1 MYPRTSETEQSRPL
15 VKRPLAWFCLA
26 FSGAVFLAVYL
37 LAGWQEL
44 LLGALLLYVG
54 LACCLRRRMG
64 LALLCLGAVLG
75 LWLSWYRTADLRGL
89 EQEYVGRTVE
99 LELQVQNEPQT
110 GTYGISLEVE
120 VLTEGTLAGRRLTL
134 WLPGGQDLR
143 PGDRLLA
150 SVELDTARDSQPEW
164 QWYAWSQ
171 GIALEGAADWAVV
184 TREEIPWTLQPKV
197 WARELGRG
205 LERCFSKETAGFLFA
220 LTTGHREKLSD
231 SLENALTVTGLR
243 HMVAASGLHVHLLF
257 SALCLLPGNRRRR
270 GLLLLPL
277 LLAFAAVAGFTP
289 SICRAALMEGIL
301 LLGPLFDR
309 EADGLTSLSFAL
321 ALLLAQ
327 NPYAAASVSLQLSF
341 AAMFGLL
348 TVCPALQKR
357 MECSKDHPFFG
368 KLRDSLIVTLGA
380 NVFTLPLVLYYFG
393 TVSLLAPLSNLVVLW
408 LLPLLLPL
416 ALLCGVGGWLCLP
429 VGLALAWPIGLL
441 TELVLK
447 IIRTLADFPWS
458 TLPEGAP
465 FLAWIVLGY
474 AVGGIL
480 FFGRGTRRQTAAAI
494 LLWLAMLPAAWTAA
508 AAEPSADLT
517 ISLLDVGQG
526 QCLMIAGE
534 TETAVVDCGST
545 GAQAAD
551 RLQQAL
557 AQQGRVQIDDLIL
570 THYDRDHTGG
580 VAQLLLEGRVGRL
593 WLPQPLPEDEA
604 GAAQLAQLAAVLEV
618 PVEWVTGETALSLD
632 GAVLRLLPLETEAYR
647 GTAVLA
653 SLGEFDLLVTGD
665 ADVRGEELLLQ
676 RYQLP
681 QVEVLIAG
689 HHGSDGATGEALL
702 KAVRPQLIL
711 ISAGENGYG
720 HPAQET
726 LDRCRAAG
734 AELRRT
740 DRNGT
745 ILIQVLN
752 SGGEAGK

>member
-1 MYPRTSETEQSRPL
+1 MCPRMCETEQSRPA

-54 LACCLRRRMG
+54 LACCLRRRLG
-64 LALLCLGAVLG
+64 PALLCLGAVLG
-75 LWLSWYRTADLRGL
+75 LWLSWCRTADLRLL
-89 EQEYVGRTVE
+89 EQNFVGQTAE
-99 LELQVQNEPQT
+99 LELQAQDYPEESA
-110 GTYGISLEVE
+110 YGVSLEVK
-120 VLTEGTLAGRRLTL
+120 VLTEGKLSGRRLTL

-143 PGDRLLA
+143 PGDRLDA
-150 SVELDTARDSQPEW
+150 QVTMDTARDSQPEW

-171 GIALEGAADWAVV
+171 GITLEGAADWAVV
-184 TREEIPWTLQPKV
+184 SREELPWTLLPRV
-197 WARELGRG
+197 WAHELGRG

-231 SLENALTVTGLR
+231 AWNSALTETGLR
-243 HMVAASGLHVHLLF
+243 HVVAASGLHVHLLC
-257 SALCLLPGNRRRR
+257 SALCLLPGNRRWR

-301 LLGPLFDR
+301 LLGPLFNR
-309 EADGLTSLSFAL
+309 ESDGLTSLSFAL
-321 ALLLAQ
+321 ALLLGQ

-348 TVCPALQKR
+348 TVCPALLGR
-357 MECSKDHPFFG
+357 MEGRKGHPWLG
-368 KLRDSLIVTLGA
+368 KLRDSLIITLGA
-380 NVFTLPLVLYYFG
+380 NVFTLPLVVHYFG
-393 TVSLLAPLSNLVVLW
+393 TVSLLTPLSNLVVLW

-416 ALLCGVGGWLCLP
+416 ALLCGLGGWLCFP
-429 VGLALAWPIGLL
+429 AGLVLAGPTGLL
-441 TELVLK
+441 AELMLQL
-447 IIRTLADFPWS
+447 IRTLAAFPWS

-465 FLAWIVLGY
+465 FLAWMGLGY
-474 AVGGIL
+474 AIGGIL
-480 FFGRGTRRQTAAAI
+480 FFGRGTRRQTAAAV
-494 LLWLAMLPAAWTAA
+494 LLWIIMLPAADWAA
-508 AAEPSADLT
+508 AAEPPPGLT

-526 QCLMIAGE
+526 QCLVLAGE

-545 GAQAAD
+545 GSQAAN
-551 RLQQAL
+551 RLEQAM
-557 AQQGRVQIDDLIL
+557 AQQGRQQIDHLIL
-570 THYDRDHTGG
+570 THYDWDHTSG
-580 VAQLLLEGRVGRL
+580 AARLLLEGRVGCL
-593 WLPQPLPEDEA
+593 WLPQPLSEDEA
-604 GAAQLAQLAAVLEV
+604 GASRLAQLAAVLEV

-632 GAVLRLLPLETEAYR
+632 GAVLRLLPVETEQYR

-653 SLGEFDLLVTGD
+653 SLGAFDLLITGD
-665 ADVRGEELLLQ
+665 ADVKGEEQLLQ

-689 HHGSDGATGEALL
+689 HHGSDGATGETLL
-702 KAVRPQLIL
+702 EAVSPQLVL
-711 ISAGENGYG
+711 LSVGENGYG
-720 HPAQET
+720 HPGQET
-726 LDRCRAAG
+726 LNRCRAAG

-745 ILIQVLN
+745 ITIWVAE
-752 SGGEAGK
+752 SGREA

>member
-1 MYPRTSETEQSRPL
+1 MYPRTSETEQSRPA

-54 LACCLRRRMG
+54 LACCLRRRLG
-64 LALLCLGAVLG
+64 PALLCLGAALG
-75 LWLSWYRTADLRGL
+75 LWLSWCRTADLRLL
-89 EQEYVGRTVE
+89 EQNFVGQTAE
-99 LELQVQNEPQT
+99 LELQAQDYPEESA
-110 GTYGISLEVE
+110 YGVSLEVK
-120 VLTEGTLAGRRLTL
+120 VLTEGKLSGRRLTL
-134 WLPGGQDLR
+134 WLPGGQDLQ
-143 PGDRLLA
+143 PGDRLDA
-150 SVELDTARDSQPEW
+150 QVTMDTARDSQPEW

-184 TREEIPWTLQPKV
+184 SREELPWTLLPRV
-197 WARELGRG
+197 WAHELGRG

-220 LTTGHREKLSD
+220 LTTGRREKLSD
-231 SLENALTVTGLR
+231 AWNSALTETGLR
-243 HMVAASGLHVHLLF
+243 HVVAASGLHVHLLC
-257 SALCLLPGNRRRR
+257 SALCLLPGNRRWR

-321 ALLLAQ
+321 ALLLGQ

-348 TVCPALQKR
+348 TVCPALLGR
-357 MECSKDHPFFG
+357 MEGRKGHPWLG
-368 KLRDSLIVTLGA
+368 KLRNSLIVTLGA
-380 NVFTLPLVLYYFG
+380 NLFTLPLVVHYFG

-416 ALLCGVGGWLCLP
+416 ALLCGLGGWLCLP
-429 VGLALAWPIGLL
+429 AGLVLAGPTGLL
-441 TELVLK
+441 AELVLK
-447 IIRTLADFPWS
+447 IIRTLAVFPWS

-480 FFGRGTRRQTAAAI
+480 FFGRGTRRQTAAAV
-494 LLWLAMLPAAWTAA
+494 LLWIIMLPAAGWAA
-508 AAEPSADLT
+508 AAEPPPGLT

-526 QCLMIAGE
+526 QCLVLAGE

-545 GAQAAD
+545 GSQAAN
-551 RLQQAL
+551 RLKQAM
-557 AQQGRVQIDDLIL
+557 AQQGRWRVDHLIL
-570 THYDRDHTGG
+570 THYDQDHTGG
-580 VAQLLLEGRVGRL
+580 VAQLLLEGRVGCL
-593 WLPQPLPEDEA
+593 WLPQPLSEDEA
-604 GAAQLAQLAAVLEV
+604 RAARLAALAELMEV
-618 PVEWVTGETALSLD
+618 PVEWVTGERELPLD
-632 GAVLRLLPLETEAYR
+632 GAVLRLLPVETEQYR
-647 GTAVLA
+647 GTAVLT
-653 SLGEFDLLVTGD
+653 SLGAFDLLITGD
-665 ADVRGEELLLQ
+665 ADVKGEEQLLQ

-689 HHGSDGATGEALL
+689 HHGSAGATGETLL
-702 KAVRPQLIL
+702 EAVSPQLVL
-711 ISAGENGYG
+711 LSVGENGYG
-720 HPAQET
+720 HPGQET
-726 LDRCRAAG
+726 LNRCWAAG

-745 ILIQVLN
+745 ITIWVAE
-752 SGGEAGK
+752 SGREA

>member
-1 MYPRTSETEQSRPL
+1 MCPRMCETEQSRPA

-54 LACCLRRRMG
+54 LACCLRRRLG
-64 LALLCLGAVLG
+64 PALLCLGAALG
-75 LWLSWYRTADLRGL
+75 LWLSWCRTADLRLL
-89 EQEYVGRTVE
+89 EQNFVGQTAE
-99 LELQVQNEPQT
+99 LELQAQDYPEESA
-110 GTYGISLEVE
+110 YGVSLEVK
-120 VLTEGTLAGRRLTL
+120 VLTEGKLSGRRLTL
-134 WLPGGQDLR
+134 WLPGGQDLQ
-143 PGDRLLA
+143 PGDRLDA
-150 SVELDTARDSQPEW
+150 QVTMDTARDSQPEW

-171 GIALEGAADWAVV
+171 GIALEGEADWAVV
-184 TREEIPWTLQPKV
+184 SREELPWTLLPRV
-197 WARELGRG
+197 WAHELGRG

-231 SLENALTVTGLR
+231 AWNSALTETGLR
-243 HMVAASGLHVHLLF
+243 HMVAASGLHVHLLC
-257 SALCLLPGNRRRR
+257 SALCLLPGNRRWR

-289 SICRAALMEGIL
+289 SICRAAVMEGIL

-321 ALLLAQ
+321 ALLLGQ

-348 TVCPALQKR
+348 TVCPALLGR
-357 MECSKDHPFFG
+357 MEGRKGHPWLG
-368 KLRDSLIVTLGA
+368 KLRNSLIITLGA
-380 NVFTLPLVLYYFG
+380 NVFTLPLVVYYFG

-416 ALLCGVGGWLCLP
+416 ALLCGLGGWLCLP
-429 VGLALAWPIGLL
+429 AGLVLAGPTGLL
-441 TELVLK
+441 AELMLRL
-447 IIRTLADFPWS
+447 IRTLAAFPWS

-465 FLAWIVLGY
+465 FLAWMGLGY
-474 AVGGIL
+474 AIGGIL
-480 FFGRGTRRQTAAAI
+480 FFGRGTRRQTAAAV
-494 LLWLAMLPAAWTAA
+494 LLWIIMLPAAGWAA
-508 AAEPSADLT
+508 AAEPPPGLT

-526 QCLMIAGE
+526 QCLVLAGE

-545 GAQAAD
+545 GSQAAN
-551 RLQQAL
+551 RLKQAL
-557 AQQGRVQIDDLIL
+557 TQQGRQRIDHLIL

-580 VAQLLLEGRVGRL
+580 AAQLLLEGRVGCL
-593 WLPQPLPEDEA
+593 WLPQPLSEDEA
-604 GAAQLAQLAAVLEV
+604 GAARLAQLAAVLEV

-632 GAVLRLLPLETEAYR
+632 GAVLRLLPVETEQYR
-647 GTAVLA
+647 GTAVLT
-653 SLGEFDLLVTGD
+653 SLGAFDLLITGD
-665 ADVRGEELLLQ
+665 ADVKGEEQLLQ

-689 HHGSDGATGEALL
+689 HHGSAGATGETLL
-702 KAVRPQLIL
+702 EAVSPQLVL
-711 ISAGENGYG
+711 LSVGENGYG
-720 HPAQET
+720 HPGQET
-726 LDRCRAAG
+726 LNRCRAAG

-745 ILIQVLN
+745 ITIWVAE
-752 SGGEAGK
+752 SGREA

>member
-37 LAGWQEL
+37 LSGWQEL

-54 LACCLRRRMG
+54 LACCLRRRLG
-64 LALLCLGAVLG
+64 IALLCLGAVLG
-75 LWLSWYRTADLRGL
+75 LWLSWYRTADLRSL
-89 EQEYVGRTVE
+89 EQEYVGQTVE
-99 LELQVQNEPQT
+99 LELQVQADPRET
-110 GTYGISLEVE
+110 SYGVSLEVKA
-120 VLTEGTLAGRRLTL
+120 LTGEGLAGRRLL
-134 WLPGGQDLR
+134 IWLPGGQDLR
-143 PGDRLLA
+143 PGDRLWA
-150 SVELDTARDSQPEW
+150 PVTLDTARDSQPEW

-231 SLENALTVTGLR
+231 SLENALTETGLR
-243 HMVAASGLHVHLLF
+243 HVAAASGLHVHLLF

-357 MECSKDHPFFG
+357 MERSKKHFWIG
-368 KLRDSLIVTLGA
+368 KLRDSLTVTLGA
-380 NVFTLPLVLYYFG
+380 NLFTLPLVLYYFG

-416 ALLCGVGGWLCLP
+416 ALLCALGGWLCLP
-429 VGLALAWPIGLL
+429 VGLALAGPTGLL
-441 TELVLK
+441 AELVLK
-447 IIRTLADFPWS
+447 TIRILVDFPWS

-465 FLAWIVLGY
+465 FLAWIALGY

-480 FFGRGTRRQTAAAI
+480 LFGRGTRRQAAAAI
-494 LLWLAMLPAAWTAA
+494 LFWLAMLPAAWTAA
-508 AAEPSADLT
+508 AEPSADLT
-517 ISLLDVGQG
+517 VSLLDVGQG

-545 GAQAAD
+545 GAKAAN
-551 RLQQAL
+551 RLEQAL

-570 THYDRDHTGG
+570 THYDQDHTGG

-604 GAAQLAQLAAVLEV
+604 GAAQLAQLAAVLGV
-618 PVEWVTGETALSLD
+618 PVEWVTEESELSLD
-632 GAVLRLLPLETEAYR
+632 GAVLRLLPLETEVYR

-665 ADVRGEELLLQ
+665 ADVRGEEQLLQ

-681 QVEVLIAG
+681 QMEVLIAG
-689 HHGSDGATGEALL
+689 HHGSAGATGEALL

-720 HPAQET
+720 HPAQDT